1 MLYTHTH
8 KNMEITQDDA
18 LTANLGVIG
27 RNSTDLGPVGD
38 NFGDNFSALTANSG
52 EVRDQLY
59 NFQMLEVAHHKLPQ
73 PKDSE
78 RPRAYTPKH
87 PTITPPSF
95 PKVQAPIVYNP
106 AFWEKVGLE
115 PYYFDTLFFAFYY
128 QQNTYQQY
136 VAAKELKKQSWRYHR
151 KYNAWFQRHKMP
163 KVATDEYEHGT
174 YVYFDFRIANDDKQH
189 GWCYSIMTDFTLN
202 YNYLEDEPIV

>member
-78 RPRAYTPKH
+78 RPRAYTP
-87 PTITPPSF
+87 
-95 PKVQAPIVYNP
+95 
-106 AFWEKVGLE
+106 
-115 PYYFDTLFFAFYY
+115 
-128 QQNTYQQY
+128 NTYQQY